1 MSDSFFFTEDIQDYL
16 NTIFVGP
23 YSLHYDFKTEYDIE
37 DIGRLHSMC
46 RTIDSVYIESMLERW
61 NSETLHIKNNDNE
74 IIGVLICEYTYGRL
88 DLHLV
93 CGMYPGIGSI
103 LMTVFLLAVK
113 QREKIYGDDFNYIYL
128 DVAGGFTNP
137 AVCLYDKFGFVENP
151 EFDRT
156 KHLEMILSLKNI
168 TEKKIIDIYQG
179 DKQYKVQPLCKLKKS
194 NFPRNAKLREDERYN
209 TKHQRRTI
217 EDAKKAFNARIV
229 ERYKHRYPPTMV
241 LPPRTTSGTSAG
253 KAPRTTAGTSAGKAP
268 RTTAGLTRG
277 KVPRT
282 TTGKPGKAP
291 RTTTGMPMKAPRT
304 TTGTPGKAPR
314 TAGKTLRRTDT
325 NATRILKRTHCKFCD

>member
-1 MSDSFFFTEDIQDYL
+1 MSDSFFFTKDIQDYL

-23 YSLHYDFKTEYDIE
+23 YSLHYDFKTKYDIE

-46 RTIDSVYIESMLERW
+46 RTIDSVYIESMLGRW

-103 LMTVFLLAVK
+103 LMTLFLLAVK
-113 QREKIYGDDFNYIYL
+113 QREKVYGDDFDYIYL

-179 DKQYKVQPLCKLKKS
+179 DKQYKVQPLCKLKKG
-194 NFPRNAKLREDERYN
+194 NFPRNAKLREAERYN
-209 TKHQRRTI
+209 MHYPFQRRTI

-241 LPPRTTSGTSAG
+241 LPGKAPRTTSGSAGKAPRTTSGTPG
-253 KAPRTTAGTSAGKAP
+253 KAPRTTAGT
-268 RTTAGLTRG
+268 R
-277 KVPRT
+277 
-282 TTGKPGKAP
+282 GKAP
-291 RTTTGMPMKAPRT
+291 RTTT
-304 TTGTPGKAPR
+304 
-314 TAGKTLRRTDT
+314 LRRTNT
-325 NATRILKRTHCKFCD
+325 NATRILKRKPKSTHCKFCN

>member
-23 YSLHYDFKTEYDIE
+23 YSLHYDFKTEYDI
-37 DIGRLHSMC
+37 GRLHSMC
-46 RTIDSVYIESMLERW
+46 RTIDSAYIESMLAHW

-74 IIGVLICEYTYGRL
+74 IIGVLICEYTFGRL

-113 QREKIYGDDFNYIYL
+113 RREKIYGDKFNYIYL
-128 DVAGGFTNP
+128 DVAGGFTNS

-179 DKQYKVQPLCKLKKS
+179 DKQYKVQPLCKLKG
-194 NFPRNAKLREDERYN
+194 NFHRNAWLREEERYN
-209 TKHQRRTI
+209 TNHQRRTI
-217 EDAKKAFNARIV
+217 EDAKKAFNARIMERM
-229 ERYKHRYPPTMV
+229 ERYKHSSQYPPTMV
-241 LPPRTTSGTSAG
+241 LPPRTTAG
-253 KAPRTTAGTSAGKAP
+253 LTRGKAP
-268 RTTAGLTRG
+268 RTTAGLT
-277 KVPRT
+277 
-282 TTGKPGKAP
+282 PGKAP
-291 RTTTGMPMKAPRT
+291 RTTTGSS
-304 TTGTPGKAPR
+304 
-314 TAGKTLRRTDT
+314 AGKTIIRRTDT
-325 NATRILKRTHCKFCD
+325 NATRILKRKPKSTHCKFCD